1 MRTLTLQEAAKLL
14 HIHPV
19 TLLRKA
25 QSGDVPA
32 AKPGKCW
39 VFVDID
45 LVDYLRSNYRRQASK
60 DSVRKEANEWLS
72 IDQKSRPTG
81 GLTSPSTDDE
91 YAKVLGLQTERKP
104 RSITTG

>member
-1 MRTLTLQEAAKLL
+1 MRTLTLQEAARLL
-14 HIHPV
+14 HIHPI

-25 QSGDVPA
+25 QSGEVPA

-39 VFVDID
+39 VFIDID

-72 IDQKSRPTG
+72 IDLKSRRSG
-81 GLTSPSTDDE
+81 GLTSPSADDE
-91 YAKVLGLQTERKP
+91 YAKALGLKTGEKLRN
-104 RSITTG
+104 TTTS